1 MTHCSDDDL
10 VLHYYGEDDR
20 PAAHLRECGECARR
34 YETLATLLRSVRLD
48 VPERGERY
56 GLEVWQAIRPRL
68 APRRRWFSIAG
79 SLRPAFA
86 AAAVVLLVAGAFAI
100 GRMWPRPAAESSGI
114 AAPTIGLEEER
125 RRVLLLSVA
134 DHLDRSDRVLTD
146 IMNAPDGV
154 EISAEQQWATDLV
167 SANRLFR
174 QDALDVDESAVAAVL
189 DDLERALLDITH
201 EPAGVAPADLGQL
214 RRRIDSAALLF
225 KVRVMST
232 DLRDSQRLRDRSRS
246 YPSSAIGGSL

>member
-1 MTHCSDDDL
+1 MNHRSDDDL

-20 PAAHLRECGECARR
+20 AAAHLQECDACAARFDALAAALKLV
-34 YETLATLLRSVRLD
+34 TLEL
-48 VPERGERY
+48 PERGDRY

-68 APRRRWFSIAG
+68 TPRRRWFVLDG
-79 SLRPAFA
+79 WLRPALA
-86 AAAVVLLVAGAFAI
+86 AATVAVLIVGAFTL
-100 GRMWPRPAAESSGI
+100 GRMWPLRTAVGPVRAVASSAGS
-114 AAPTIGLEEER
+114 EDER
-125 RRVLLLSVA
+125 RRILLLSVA

-154 EISAEQQWATDLV
+154 EISAEQQWASDLV
-167 SANRLFR
+167 AANRLFR
-174 QDALDVDESAVAAVL
+174 QDAVDVNESAVAAVL

-201 EPAGVAPADLGQL
+201 EPSRVAPMDLEQL

-232 DLRDSQRLRDRSRS
+232 DLRDQQRAGDRTRS
-246 YPSSAIGGSL
+246 SSPIGGSL